1 MTGALQPDRGSYLTP
16 TLQHATVA
24 EAMHPGILSCPAD
37 APLIEVARLMATHHV
52 HCVAVMGLSEEDHVS
67 DKVVWGIVSDLDL
80 VRVGVRTGT
89 DRTAG
94 DAVDETAEEASP
106 TAAATV
112 GALADL
118 LHADALVSALRAR
131 TADPGQQAARQSPCK
146 EDFRAACAAE
156 SDARPGTGAT
166 PRPDRRL
173 PATRGRRGDQ
183 NIGRADR
190 QGRRRAG
197 DRGGRR

>member
-1 MTGALQPDRGSYLTP
+1 MTGALQPDQGSYLTP

-94 DAVDETAEEASP
+94 AMALQPVVTVSTDTPLVEAGELMI
-106 TAAATV
+106 AHGV
-112 GALADL
+112 G
-118 LHADALVSALRAR
+118 HLVVLN
-131 TADPGQQAARQSPCK
+131 
-146 EDFRAACAAE
+146 
-156 SDARPGTGAT
+156 
-166 PRPDRRL
+166 
-173 PATRGRRGDQ
+173 PATQ
-183 NIGRADR
+183 LPIGILSTLDL
-190 QGRRRAG
+190 AG
-197 DRGGRR
+197 VIAWGQA